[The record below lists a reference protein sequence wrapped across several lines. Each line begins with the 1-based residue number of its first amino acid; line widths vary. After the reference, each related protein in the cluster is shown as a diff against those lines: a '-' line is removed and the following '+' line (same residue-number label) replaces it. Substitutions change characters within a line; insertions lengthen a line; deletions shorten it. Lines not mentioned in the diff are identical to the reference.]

1 MFLMHFDEIWIW
13 WKSIKAKFF
22 TLNVGE
28 LKEFLKAIKWSL
40 RKNCNLQ
47 EITTIALRILLYR

>member
-1 MFLMHFDEIWIW
+1 M
-13 WKSIKAKFF
+13 KAKFF

-47 EITTIALRILLYR
+47 EITTIALRKTTRSNSD